1 MELER
6 QKRRSKPMPE
16 SHPNAEAV
24 AQSPFDTE
32 HLKSDIKSRS
42 LRGGAATILGQG
54 ARFCIQMVSTVV
66 LARLLV
72 PADFGMVAMVTAIT
86 RFAGIFGDIGLSMA
100 TIQKPEINHEQV
112 STLFWVN
119 VGLSMLTATAVAV
132 SAPAIAL
139 FYDEPRLTMI
149 TIALAGTFFLGG
161 LGVQHDALLRRQ
173 MRFTAL
179 ESIRFAS
186 MVTGVGAAIIFALL
200 GAGYWALVVMQ
211 VVSTL
216 VAVIGVWVASGWYP
230 GRPVRRSGVKGM
242 LAFGSNVTGFNV
254 VNYFARSADN
264 ILIGRFWGSGPLGFY
279 GKAYNLLMM
288 PLKQINM
295 PLASVVVP
303 ALSRLHGDHQKY
315 RRYYLR
321 TISLITL
328 LSTPIV
334 AWLIVCSE
342 DLILVMLGSQWLP
355 ASRIFSVLGF
365 SALIQPLYFTQGW
378 LHMSSGR
385 SDRYLRWGV
394 VASFLIVLAFLVG
407 LPHGPIGVAAAYA
420 VVSWAIIVPCMWYA
434 GNSAGIRTGDI
445 FGAVYKNIGAGLGSI
460 VISIGLL
467 EHVLFLEGT
476 WANLLLGLLS
486 ISVSYNVLLFA
497 FHRTLSPWSQI
508 VDVVATFIRPGVKET
523 ARAG

>member
-1 MELER
+1 
-6 QKRRSKPMPE
+6 MPE
-16 SHPNAEAV
+16 SHPNPKPV
-24 AQSPFDTE
+24 AQSPFDTG
-32 HLKSDIKSRS
+32 HLRSDIKGRS
-42 LRGGAATILGQG
+42 LRGGAVTILGQ
-54 ARFCIQMVSTVV
+54 ATRFVIQMVSTVV

-72 PADFGMVAMVTAIT
+72 PADFGMVAMATAIT
-86 RFAGIFGDIGLSMA
+86 GFAGSLGDIGLSMA
-100 TIQKPEINHEQV
+100 TIQKSEINHAQV
-112 STLFWVN
+112 STLYWIN
-119 VGLSMLTATAVAV
+119 VGFSMLMATAVAA

-149 TIALAGTFFLGG
+149 TIALASTFFFGG

-186 MVTGVGAAIIFALL
+186 MMTGVGAAIICAMM
-200 GAGYWALVVMQ
+200 GWGYWALVMMQ
-211 VVSTL
+211 VASTL
-216 VAVIGVWVASGWYP
+216 VAVIGVWVASGWCP
-230 GRPVRRSGVKGM
+230 GPPVRHSGVRSM
-242 LAFGSNVTGFNV
+242 LSFGGNITSVNV
-254 VNYFARSADN
+254 VNYFARSADS
-264 ILIGRFWGSGPLGFY
+264 ILIGRSWGSGPLGFY

-295 PLASVVVP
+295 PLASVVIP
-303 ALSRLHGDHQKY
+303 ALSRLHGDRRKY

-342 DLILVMLGSQWLP
+342 DLILVMLGAQWLP
-355 ASRIFSVLGF
+355 ASDIFSVLGF

-394 VASFLIVLAFLVG
+394 VASFLIVVGFLVG

-420 VVSWAIIVPCMWYA
+420 VVTWAIIVPCMWYA

-445 FGAVYKNIGAGLGSI
+445 FGYIRYSQLGKSMLNQDCP
-460 VISIGLL
+460 G
-467 EHVLFLEGT
+467 
-476 WANLLLGLLS
+476 
-486 ISVSYNVLLFA
+486 Y
-497 FHRTLSPWSQI
+497 WS
-508 VDVVATFIRPGVKET
+508 FS
-523 ARAG
+523 